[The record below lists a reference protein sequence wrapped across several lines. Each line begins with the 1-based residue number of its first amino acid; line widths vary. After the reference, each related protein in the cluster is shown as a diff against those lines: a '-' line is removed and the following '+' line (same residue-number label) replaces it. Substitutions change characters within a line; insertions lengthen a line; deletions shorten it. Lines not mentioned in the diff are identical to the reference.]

1 MMTSNMNTTSKIED
15 KLKYGYDLKNEDN
28 LKNKFLKLKNGD
40 NLI

>member
-28 LKNKFLKLKNGD
+28 LKNKVNQKIKMS
-40 NLI
+40 